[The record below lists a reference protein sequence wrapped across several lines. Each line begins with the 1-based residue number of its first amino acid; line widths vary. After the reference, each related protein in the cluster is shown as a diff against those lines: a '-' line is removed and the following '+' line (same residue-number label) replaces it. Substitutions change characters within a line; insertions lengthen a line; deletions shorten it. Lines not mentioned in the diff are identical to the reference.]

1 MRSQYRSSLP
11 GVSGDSRR
19 KRNWPFTILIAV
31 GTSVG
36 YATTVLV
43 YALLLATDVSS
54 SYPIWQNVGLLL
66 LLTFGTVGVPVALFG
81 RYRLLS
87 PLGLLLAIV
96 LFWHGLVHAMSWTS
110 TGEAVPPFLF
120 VFLLAPL
127 YVVAYGSLAGIEY
140 WIRSR

>member
-1 MRSQYRSSLP
+1 MHPQYGLSLP
-11 GVSGDSRR
+11 GASGTSRR

-36 YATTVLV
+36 YVTAVLV
-43 YALLLATDVSS
+43 YTLLLAADVSS

-66 LLTFGTVGVPVALFG
+66 LLAFGTVGVPVALFG

-96 LFWHGLVHAMSWTS
+96 LFWHGLIHVLSWTS

-127 YVVAYGSLAGIEY
+127 YVAAYGSLAGIEC